1 MQKVCEERMK
11 QFGQAG
17 QAAKVPVVS
26 LDDMTKAYLAGKYGE
41 SAKPDERSA
50 EFKAKK

>member
-17 QAAKVPVVS
+17 RAPEVPIVS
-26 LDDMTKAYLAGKYGE
+26 LDDMAKAYLAGKYGD
-41 SAKPDERSA
+41 SAKPDDRA
-50 EFKAKK
+50 AN

>member
-17 QAAKVPVVS
+17 HALEVPTIS
-26 LDDMTKAYLAGKYGE
+26 LDEMAKGYLAGKYGA
-41 SAKPDERSA
+41 SARPDERQA
-50 EFKAKK
+50 QVKN